1 MVCMRRGLLHDLAIR
16 NVKSRLS
23 IYADDVV
30 LFVKPTEDLVC
41 VKMILDCFGEA
52 SGLVVNLHKSYAI
65 PINCDAQTV
74 QDSYNILQCTPAS
87 FPCNYLGLSVSDK
100 KLGRRDLLQ
109 WVDKI
114 ANWLPSWKASLLNL
128 ADRTT
133 LVRFMLSA
141 IPVYFFI
148 AMNVPKWVIS
158 AIDKIRRG
166 FLWKGRKEVKGGH
179 CLVAWDKVTRPL
191 DLGGLGI
198 PNLLY
203 MSWALQA
210 KWLWLIKTDPNRPW
224 SGLDL
229 PVQSQ
234 GS

>member
-1 MVCMRRGLLHDLAIR
+1 
-16 NVKSRLS
+16 
-23 IYADDVV
+23 
-30 LFVKPTEDLVC
+30 
-41 VKMILDCFGEA
+41 
-52 SGLVVNLHKSYAI
+52 
-65 PINCDAQTV
+65 
-74 QDSYNILQCTPAS
+74 
-87 FPCNYLGLSVSDK
+87 LGLPVSDK

-114 ANWLPSWKASLLNL
+114 ANRLPGWKAPLLNL
-128 ADRTT
+128 AGRTT

-141 IPVYFFI
+141 IPVYLFI
-148 AMNVPKWVIS
+148 AMNVPKWVIC
-158 AIDKIRRG
+158 AIDKIRQG
-166 FLWKGRKEVKGGH
+166 FLWKGRKDVKGVH

-198 PNLLY
+198 ANLIY
-203 MSWALQA
+203 KSWALQA

-234 GS
+234 VRKLVASSMYTHVGNGKNTLFWRDKWLNGCSIAELAPKVISKVDKKVACTRTVDQALEGMLWVRDIKPTLSLVGIHQYLTLGHPG